1 MSVPDIVTLLKGL
14 DVTLTYEDIKTW
26 KQLRARIFRVRESLE
41 KGGDRTEIIA
51 ELESIIC
58 EVERLTVVS
67 KVTVKRVL
75 DDCLNK
81 IKALEPTK
89 QDEGAKNP
97 VLLDLLQQ
105 MKVLI

>member
-1 MSVPDIVTLLKGL
+1 MSLPDIVTLLENL
-14 DVTLTYEDIKTW
+14 DVTLTYEDITTW
-26 KQLRARIFRVRESLE
+26 QKLRTRIFRVRESLE

-51 ELESIIC
+51 ELELIIG
-58 EVERLTVVS
+58 EVDMLNVPIKT
-67 KVTVKRVL
+67 TVKRVL

-97 VLLDLLQQ
+97 VLLDLLQ
-105 MKVLI
+105 